1 MCTIYRRSFIVA
13 ALLVS
18 TVTTG
23 RIHAA
28 GAARTFAF
36 EADKWFSLDDVKQGP
51 ITLHRIQ
58 VAHQKGL
65 LTKSNLFRPGN
76 ADYLASIEIRI
87 EYSNSATRD
96 MKARLQIALLDEA
109 GRDMDGYNGKEDLDS
124 EQKYQLITIK
134 LSTLKYALERAK
146 QLRVA
151 IDSEPD

>member
-1 MCTIYRRSFIVA
+1 MCTIYRRTFVAA
-13 ALLVS
+13 ALLVLS
-18 TVTTG
+18 VAAG
-23 RIHAA
+23 NIHAA

-76 ADYLASIEIRI
+76 ADYLASVEIRI

-109 GRDMDGYNGKEDLDS
+109 GREMDGYSGKEDMDS
-124 EQKYQLITIK
+124 EQKFQLITIK
-134 LSTLKYALERAK
+134 LSTLKYALDRAK

-151 IDSEPD
+151 VDSEPE

>member
-1 MCTIYRRSFIVA
+1 MWTSYRRPFIVA
-13 ALLVS
+13 ALLAWSV
-18 TVTTG
+18 
-23 RIHAA
+23 AA
-28 GAARTFAF
+28 GRTPAAGGARTFAF

-51 ITLHRIQ
+51 VTLHRIQ

-109 GRDMDGYNGKEDLDS
+109 GREMDGYNGKEDLDS
-124 EQKYQLITIK
+124 EQKFQLITVK
-134 LSTLKYALERAK
+134 LSTLKYALDRAK

-151 IDSEPD
+151 IESEPD